1 MMSKGILLG
10 LAAAG
15 AAAWWLFRSSW
26 PAGHGPF
33 DALPA
38 GLGARTGPVRVTA
51 PTTGL
56 IYDTY
61 SWPVTGAPTVTFNV
75 AALASGQ
82 GWVSFTQDSSSG
94 ARSYVASYNQ
104 TVAGAPALSI
114 LQRDFNLA

>member
-1 MMSKGILLG
+1 MSKGLLLG

-15 AAAWWLFRSSW
+15 AAVWWVFLRGSW

-38 GLGARTGPVRVTA
+38 GLGARTGPVRITA

-61 SWPVTGAPTVTFNV
+61 VWPTAAPTVTFNV

-82 GWVSFTQDSSSG
+82 GWISFWQDASSG
-94 ARSYVASYNQ
+94 ARSFVASYNQ
-104 TVAGAPALSI
+104 GVPGGPVLST
-114 LQRDFNLA
+114 LQRDFNVT